1 MRCAAGFEVP
11 KNGRCTI
18 CGAAPKMNCQKNIKD
33 KQAER
38 ERQRVKQ
45 IADRAE
51 QRARALSP
59 DKHGSE

>member
-1 MRCAAGFEVP
+1 MICAAGYEVP

-18 CGAAPKMNCQKNIKD
+18 CGAAPKSKCLKNIKD

-51 QRARALSP
+51 ARAALL
-59 DKHGSE
+59 GRGGAA